1 MGRLTGISS
10 TPTVDDLHSP
20 TDSQQTRTDTSP
32 TGFETDID
40 VNSRQYQE
48 VIAEMVR
55 VEIIRKGWSMWY
67 LKDAQ
72 QIIDEIIVQAATEY
86 QRYLFRENI
95 GDVSQFKPG
104 TDLINALRKK
114 VLKALKG
121 QNHARRVSIVPP
133 PVKIS
138 SDRETINTVERPLD
152 KYPTA
157 ERGPKDKTPI

>member
-86 QRYLFRENI
+86 QRYLF
-95 GDVSQFKPG
+95 P
-104 TDLINALRKK
+104 
-114 VLKALKG
+114 
-121 QNHARRVSIVPP
+121 
-133 PVKIS
+133 
-138 SDRETINTVERPLD
+138 
-152 KYPTA
+152 
-157 ERGPKDKTPI
+157 